1 MRLRQQYLTKNDCYR
16 EGRYIAVQ
24 GVMIHSTAAN
34 NTKASRYVP
43 GNDEIGRNTGGN
55 HWDINDADYKK
66 KFGKDLEKCV
76 HAIIGTFADGGIGT
90 VQTLPWTMRGWH
102 CGGLANDSHIGIE
115 ICEDNLTDTSYF
127 EAVYREAVEVTA
139 MLCKEFGLDPLK
151 DGVVLC
157 HAEGRAA
164 GIASNHGDVLHW
176 WPKHG
181 KSMHD
186 FRADVARMLKGE
198 SEEVVRYNTL
208 AEIRTA
214 VPWAVPTIRKMI
226 DKGYL
231 AGNGKKDA
239 NGDPADLDLSMDMIR
254 ILVMN
259 NSAGVYGN

>member
-1 MRLRQQYLTKNDCYR
+1 MRFRQQYMTQNDCYKV
-16 EGRYIAVQ
+16 GRYIAVK
-24 GVMIHSTAAN
+24 GVMIHSTGAN
-34 NTKASRYVP
+34 NPRVSRYCR
-43 GNDEIGRNTGGN
+43 GNAEIGWNTNKN
-55 HWDINDADYKK
+55 HWDTP
-66 KFGKDLEKCV
+66 GLQKCV
-76 HAIIGTFADGGIGT
+76 HAFIGQFADDGIGT
-90 VQTLPWTMRGWH
+90 VQTLPWTMRSWH
-102 CGGLANDSHIGIE
+102 SGGLANDSHIGIE
-115 ICEDNLTDTSYF
+115 ICEDNLTDVSYF

-186 FRADVARMLKGE
+186 FRADVARTLKGE

-214 VPWAVPTIRKMI
+214 APWAAPTIRKMI

>member
-24 GVMIHSTAAN
+24 GVMIHSPGAN
-34 NTKASRYVP
+34 NPKVSRYVP

-55 HWDINDADYKK
+55 HWDMSDAERIQR
-66 KFGKDLEKCV
+66 FGEELEKCV
-76 HAIIGTFADGGIGT
+76 HAFIGKFADGGIGT
-90 VQTLPWTMRGWH
+90 VQTLPWTMRAWH
-102 CGGLANDSHIGIE
+102 CGGSGNNTHIGIE
-115 ICEDNLTDTSYF
+115 ICEAALTDASYF

-157 HAEGRAA
+157 HAEGRSA

-181 KSMHD
+181 KTMHT
-186 FRADVARMLKGE
+186 FRNDVDKVLKGDG
-198 SEEVVRYNTL
+198 EEVTRYNTM
-208 AEIRTA
+208 AEIRQA
-214 VPWAVPTIRKMI
+214 VPWAEATIRKMI
-226 DKGYL
+226 RKGFI

-239 NGDPADLDLSMDMIR
+239 NGNPADLDLSLDMIR
-254 ILVMN
+254 MMVMN
-259 NSAGVYGN
+259 DAAGLYGT